1 MKVYVKTSV
10 DPCYHDGHDLMDPHD
25 SMDPHLEP
33 SSTNNN
39 NVNNGS
45 NNADVNNAG
54 SLVDTVENYVE
65 GNYIIALLM
74 MFNSNVIVL

>member
-54 SLVDTVENYVE
+54 SLVDIENYVE
-65 GNYIIALLM
+65 GSYIIALLM